1 MELVSPDRLP
11 NQYANTDRI
20 VRVKP
25 ARRGAQSRNT
35 FLGAWCTSADH
46 RSDDPA
52 PTWRLRPNRLGC
64 HKGGHCRLALE
75 LERVMRSK
83 PIRAAG
89 QPKSSP
95 AGLAWPRGV
104 RMPLPQFRRSL
115 LGLGLGTQ
123 SIWRR
128 PSGEL
133 CAERT
138 NCVVRRIA
146 PARSRPTQGNGEAGC
161 IETAAGR
168 EGVGGGWRAR
178 GLTPPLRRQPNRD
191 VPPCCCSALRHTSQR
206 YEDPPCRA
214 AHSDRSRTSHLPY
227 PVYLRYLFIWA
238 RQMLAPH
245 TSNLPAPPETPSF
258 AAGRA
263 TSCGHV
269 TS

>member
-1 MELVSPDRLP
+1 MYLRGSPLRRSCTHLATEAKSPRLS
-11 NQYANTDRI
+11 Q
-20 VRVKP
+20 
-25 ARRGAQSRNT
+25 
-35 FLGAWCTSADH
+35 
-46 RSDDPA
+46 
-52 PTWRLRPNRLGC
+52 
-64 HKGGHCRLALE
+64 
-75 LERVMRSK
+75 
-83 PIRAAG
+83 
-89 QPKSSP
+89 
-95 AGLAWPRGV
+95 
-104 RMPLPQFRRSL
+104 RRSL
-115 LGLGLGTQ
+115 
-123 SIWRR
+123 
-128 PSGEL
+128 
-133 CAERT
+133 
-138 NCVVRRIA
+138 
-146 PARSRPTQGNGEAGC
+146 PARSGAGKGDAQQTDQGGGAAEIITGGVGLAAWRTNATTTISPFPTWSGSGN
-161 IETAAGR
+161 TKYLAASVRGNFAPNVPIASSVVLRLRDRVPLKGMGKLAALRRRRGGR
-168 EGVGGGWRAR
+168 GVGGGWRAR